1 MVNKIKTLIK
11 KYWYIISVLAI
22 TCILIVLAS
31 KCDNNITKRDKILTN
46 VEYTDSNGTYHKI
59 YQDKKFKDLKKEN
72 KTLYDS
78 LKAYKEQISY
88 LTQFKYQKTYNTGKV
103 TNKPVR
109 EDVER
114 VVNKKDTIKVY
125 EYKSQDN
132 DSLSYTLKI
141 GSVSRPEWYE
151 LKTTIKEKIT
161 LVNKTASDG
170 TNHLTID
177 TSNKGNITD
186 VTTYKKKEK
195 KSFWK
200 RFKAG
205 PSVSVGYDPI
215 HKNIGMTIGVGV
227 MFDLT
232 K

>member
-1 MVNKIKTLIK
+1 MVNEIKTLIR
-11 KYWYIISVLAI
+11 KYWYIISVLTI
-22 TCILIVLAS
+22 TCILIILAS

-59 YQDKKFKDLKKEN
+59 YQEKKFKDLKKEN

-103 TNKPVR
+103 ANKPVR

-114 VVNKKDTIKVY
+114 VINKKDTIKVY

-151 LKTTIKEKIT
+151 LKTTIKEKFT

-200 RFKAG
+200 RFKTG

-215 HKNIGMTIGVGV
+215 HKNMGMTIGVGV

>member
-1 MVNKIKTLIK
+1 MVNKIQTLIIR
-11 KYWYIISVLAI
+11 YWYIITVLTI
-22 TCILIVLAS
+22 TCFLIVLAS
-31 KCDNNITKRDKILTN
+31 KCDNNISKRDKILTN

-59 YQDKKFKDLKKEN
+59 YQEKKFKDLKKEN

-88 LTQFKYQKTYNTGKV
+88 LTQFKYQKTYNTGKI

-109 EDVER
+109 EDVEK
-114 VVNKKDTIKVY
+114 VINKKDTIKVY

-151 LKTTIKEKIT
+151 LKTTIKEKFT

-195 KSFWK
+195 KGFWK
-200 RFKAG
+200 CFKAG

-215 HKNIGMTIGVGV
+215 HKNMGMTIGVGV